1 MLCRRFVGFRTTRLL
16 TSTLRAFFERAVA
29 TACGGRIVELV
40 LALFLYVCFSC
51 LCFGG
56 RRSWDLP
63 QSKTVGV
70 VIFRSVTLSEPS
82 LRMVV
87 LLCIVYVI

>member
-1 MLCRRFVGFRTTRLL
+1 MLCRRFVGVRTMSLL
-16 TSTLRAFFERAVA
+16 TSTLRAFFERVVA

-40 LALFLYVCFSC
+40 LDLLLYVCFSC
-51 LCFGG
+51 SGFGS
-56 RRSWDLP
+56 RRSKELAH
-63 QSKTVGV
+63 SKTVGV
-70 VIFRSVTLSEPS
+70 VVVRSVTLSEPS